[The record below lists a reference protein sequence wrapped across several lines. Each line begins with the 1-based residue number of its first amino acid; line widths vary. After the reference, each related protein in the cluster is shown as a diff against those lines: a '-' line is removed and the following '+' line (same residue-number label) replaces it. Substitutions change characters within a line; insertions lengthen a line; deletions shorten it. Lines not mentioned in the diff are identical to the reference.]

1 MNKITSLSRREF
13 LKTTGLAGSGL
24 LLGLAGVPS
33 ASATGSRPFGL
44 PPFISIEPDGSIH
57 IGMPGSEMGQGIHT
71 TLASVLAD
79 ELEIRMDQITSLE
92 TIHHPAFNNQ
102 PMKYFTS
109 GVLDTQMTG
118 GSITLLAFFGQFR
131 KMGAAAR
138 EMLRLAAAERTIRL

>member
-24 LLGLAGVPS
+24 LLGLAGAPS

-57 IGMPGSEMGQGIHT
+57 IGMPASEMGQGIQS

-79 ELEIRMDQITSLE
+79 EL
-92 TIHHPAFNNQ
+92 
-102 PMKYFTS
+102 
-109 GVLDTQMTG
+109 
-118 GSITLLAFFGQFR
+118 
-131 KMGAAAR
+131 
-138 EMLRLAAAERTIRL
+138 